1 MSVDQ
6 MRRRMRA
13 NIEIDGVRGFWED
26 RLYTG
31 SGETVSFVVGDV

>member
-13 NIEIDGVRGFWED
+13 NIEIDGVRAFWED